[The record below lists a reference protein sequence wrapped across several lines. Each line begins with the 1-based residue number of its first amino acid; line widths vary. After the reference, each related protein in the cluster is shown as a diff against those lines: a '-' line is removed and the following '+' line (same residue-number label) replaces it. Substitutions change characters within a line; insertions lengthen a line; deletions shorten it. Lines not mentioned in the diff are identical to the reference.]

1 MRTIVERMADGIVIV
16 GLDGVIRFANPAA
29 EHLFG
34 RSSASL
40 IGTTFGIPAGGS
52 NAEVDVIRPGGE
64 TVSAELRVVDTDWES
79 EPARLVS
86 LRDITD
92 RKRAEERA
100 AQLERERRARAEAEA
115 ANQAKSEFLAVMSHE
130 LRTPL
135 NAVIGYAEL
144 LDLGIGGPL
153 TAEQRQQVSR
163 IRASGRHLLGL
174 VNEVL
179 DLAKVEAGR
188 LSLEIGVARAT
199 ETADAALA
207 LVQPA
212 AESRGINISAS
223 CSGDPDAVYSGDED
237 RVRQILV
244 NLLNNAVKF
253 TETAGQ
259 VRLECGATRQ
269 PDPEA
274 RLAQSERWVYLRV
287 ADTGIGI
294 PPEQLSTIFD
304 PFVQV
309 EGGHT
314 RPNDGSGLGLTI
326 SRRLARLMGGD
337 LTVRSELGRGS
348 TFTLWLRPADR
359 ALGVAERT
367 RASIEPSRPVHGLAD
382 IGESLVHELEH
393 IVASFV
399 TRLRNDEVAPGARA
413 LRTSQLA
420 DHVGTYIADLAGVLI
435 AVEETGGQPSALI
448 ADGTAIQR
456 VVAERHGAQRARLG
470 WTTET
475 LRREWLIL
483 EEEIERA
490 IRRRSADVRGRAF
503 TEALTIVSRFLE
515 QAEHLSC
522 RALTRTMM
530 ESAGTTERSSD
541 DDADG
546 TASALLGATRNDAEE
561 R

>member
-1 MRTIVERMADGIVIV
+1 MADGIIIV

-29 EHLFG
+29 EQLFG
-34 RSSASL
+34 RSSVSL
-40 IGTTFGIPAGGS
+40 VGSTFGFPAAGAK
-52 NAEVDVIRPGGE
+52 AEIDVIRPGGE
-64 TVSAELRVVDTDWES
+64 TVSAELRVVETDWES
-79 EPARLVS
+79 EPVRLVS

-92 RKRAEERA
+92 RRRAEERA
-100 AQLERERRARAEAEA
+100 AQLERERTARAEAEA

-144 LDLGIGGPL
+144 LDLGIAGRL
-153 TAEQRQQVSR
+153 TPEQRRQVSR
-163 IRASGRHLLGL
+163 IRASGQHLLGL

-199 ETADAALA
+199 ETADAALS
-207 LVQPA
+207 LVQPG
-212 AESRGINISAS
+212 AEARGIEISAQ
-223 CSGDPDAVYSGDED
+223 CSGTTDALYSGDED

-244 NLLNNAVKF
+244 NLLNNAIKF
-253 TETAGQ
+253 TEPAG
-259 VRLECGATRQ
+259 VVHLECGVTEH
-269 PDPEA
+269 PDAEA
-274 RLAQSERWVYLRV
+274 RLAHSERWIYLRV
-287 ADTGIGI
+287 QDTGIGI

-309 EGGHT
+309 HGGHT
-314 RPNDGSGLGLTI
+314 RQNDGSGLGLTI

-337 LTVRSELGRGS
+337 LTVRSELGKGS

-359 ALGVAERT
+359 ALGLAVGP
-367 RASIEPSRPVHGLAD
+367 RASVAGARPVHGLAD
-382 IGESLVHELEH
+382 IGEALVHELEL
-393 IVASFV
+393 VVTSFV
-399 TRLRNDEVAPGARA
+399 NRLRNDQVAPGVRS

-420 DHVGTYIADLAGVLI
+420 DHVGTYIADLAGVLV

-483 EEEIERA
+483 KEEIERA
-490 IRRRSADVRGRAF
+490 IRRRSSDVRGPAF
-503 TEALTIVSRFLE
+503 AEAMTIVGRFLE
-515 QAEHLSC
+515 QAEELSC

-530 ESAGTTERSSD
+530 EQAGTWRDEGIH
-541 DDADG
+541 AQEAIG
-546 TASALLGATRNDAEE
+546 TSSALLGSGVHHEE
-561 R
+561 P